1 MCCRYHIK
9 ESALDF
15 LRRLGADKV
24 KACEV
29 HPGDSAPA
37 ITAGDSNL
45 VVAHLQWG
53 IASRC
58 KSLVI
63 NARSET
69 LWEKP
74 MFRES
79 VIRRRCVLPADCFY
93 EWDRNKRKNSFWPR
107 AGGTLFIAGLYNETG
122 CFVIITKNA
131 DSVMRPVHDRMP
143 VCLQENL
150 LCDWLFD
157 VSKARAVLANDEVLL
172 RCEKPAEQGSLLD
185 WALHR

>member
-9 ESALDF
+9 EYALDF
-15 LRRLGADKV
+15 LRRLGADNLKEG
-24 KACEV
+24 EV

-37 ITAGDSNL
+37 ITAGDSTP
-45 VVAHLQWG
+45 VVTHLKWG

-79 VIRRRCVLPADCFY
+79 AVRRRCVLPADCFY
-93 EWDRNKRKNSFWPR
+93 EWDGKKSKNSFWPR
-107 AGGTLFIAGLYNETG
+107 AGGALFIAGLYDECG
-122 CFVIITKNA
+122 CFAVITKNA

-150 LCDWLFD
+150 LCDWLTD
-157 VSKARAVLANDEVLL
+157 ESKARAFLANDGVFL
-172 RCEKPAEQGSLLD
+172 RRERPAEQGSLLE